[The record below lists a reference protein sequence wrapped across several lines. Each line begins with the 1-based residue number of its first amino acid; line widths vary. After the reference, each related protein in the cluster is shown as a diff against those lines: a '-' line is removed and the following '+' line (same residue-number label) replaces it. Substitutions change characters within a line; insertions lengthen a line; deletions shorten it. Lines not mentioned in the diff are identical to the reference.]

1 MSRSRICGLRYWAS
15 DFANEKSTL
24 RLGGGVIVC
33 GRCEPLR
40 SIFRCSIFLRS
51 LIPSRPMFSF
61 ASTVPLRPL
70 IISLLLRPFF

>member
-40 SIFRCSIFLRS
+40 SIFQCSILLRS
-51 LIPSRPMFSF
+51 LIPSRPLINRFSRIPSF
-61 ASTVPLRPL
+61 SVPC
-70 IISLLLRPFF
+70 F